1 MTEKVVVIP
10 GPDSSSNKEVV
21 EEKHTENSLEKGAST
36 SDVEENQALSQA
48 LPQDIPPDVD
58 LVWRC
63 TCGKEMDRFC
73 PAMTKHIRNTRE
85 SGEKHRWSLVDR
97 ASGVIY
103 ANSIAQARLKHLTAT
118 PQPDPPPPSPKDPSQ
133 RAGGKDPGKTTEKAD
148 DLSKYKPGSPLVAK
162 WVAATDELPAEL
174 LLLYKLFVDRCI
186 AMNRLPP
193 TRGEWITQTISQFY
207 MEHAEDFDIKGMA
220 ENFIKSV
227 CGG

>member
-1 MTEKVVVIP
+1 MVKVVPGESTLKDTEKQ
-10 GPDSSSNKEVV
+10 GDKPDQTAAAGAKSSSNPEG
-21 EEKHTENSLEKGAST
+21 N
-36 SDVEENQALSQA
+36 QA
-48 LPQDIPPDVD
+48 LPQELSQSLPPDVA
-58 LVWRC
+58 LIWRC

-85 SGEKHRWSLVDR
+85 SGELHRWALVDKETH
-97 ASGVIY
+97 AVY
-103 ANSIAQARLKHLTAT
+103 ANSIAEARYKHLTAT
-118 PQPDPPPPSPKDPSQ
+118 PREDPP
-133 RAGGKDPGKTTEKAD
+133 RLAEGKDQEKSTEKAE